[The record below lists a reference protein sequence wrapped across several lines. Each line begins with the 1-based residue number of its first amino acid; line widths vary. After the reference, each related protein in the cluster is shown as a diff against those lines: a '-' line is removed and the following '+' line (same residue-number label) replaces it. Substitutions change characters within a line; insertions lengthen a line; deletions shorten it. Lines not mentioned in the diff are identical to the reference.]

1 MHVKYL
7 QLNLTRLNKHSAI
20 YMSGA
25 TLILFSVEPRWNY
38 EYFYFQSHETGVLN
52 KYVCNNFALA
62 TSIT

>member
-7 QLNLTRLNKHSAI
+7 QLNLTRQLNKHSAI

-25 TLILFSVEPRWNY
+25 TLILSSVETRWNY

-52 KYVCNNFALA
+52 NM
-62 TSIT
+62 